1 VSGWLVP
8 AADDPVGRSD
18 TPIEISLDGEVLRG
32 IAGQTLAGILISN
45 GVSAWRTDS
54 AGQPR
59 GLFCAIGSCFECL
72 ATVNGETDVRLCRRR
87 AQSGDA
93 VTSQARSSS

>member
-1 VSGWLVP
+1 VSAWLMP
-8 AADDPVGRSD
+8 AADDPVGRND
-18 TPIEISLDGEVLRG
+18 IPIEISIDGEVLRG

-45 GVSAWRTDS
+45 GKSAWRTDS
-54 AGQPR
+54 AGRPR

-87 AQSGDA
+87 ARSGDA
-93 VTSQARSSS
+93 VSRQSRSGS